1 MSTAQQEEAW
11 PSPGSNKIEPKL
23 FPGNTVTMQRSSL
36 SAHQTAAPVEGN
48 EKKKTCIDQG
58 CFSAF
63 NLLCK
68 LKTYNVNNRDVNDSL
83 RIVLVQKETTVRAQ
97 HPGAEPH
104 VSQAINNPSFSYNQD
119 QDGNGNGKLD
129 SLSMT
134 VSMPTNCL

>member
-1 MSTAQQEEAW
+1 M
-11 PSPGSNKIEPKL
+11 
-23 FPGNTVTMQRSSL
+23 
-36 SAHQTAAPVEGN
+36 
-48 EKKKTCIDQG
+48 KKKTCIDQG

-68 LKTYNVNNRDVNDSL
+68 LKTYNVNNKDVNDSL

-97 HPGAEPH
+97 HTGAEPH